1 MRAMSDE
8 VKAQKRFRKEWDE
21 VCAMIRLNSTKEW
34 REKVYLVPNQW
45 NTLELTMKKDMVRR
59 VD

>member
-8 VKAQKRFRKEWDE
+8 VKAQKRFCKEWDE

-34 REKVYLVPNQW
+34 REKVYLVPKSVEY
-45 NTLELTMKKDMVRR
+45 TGIDYEKRYSKRS
-59 VD
+59 

>member
-1 MRAMSDE
+1 MRAISDE

-34 REKVYLVPNQW
+34 REKVYLVSKSVEY
-45 NTLELTMKKDMVRR
+45 TGIDYEKRYSKRS
-59 VD
+59 

>member
-1 MRAMSDE
+1 MRALSEE

-34 REKVYLVPNQW
+34 REKVYLVPKSVEY
-45 NTLELTMKKDMVRR
+45 TE
-59 VD
+59 VDYEKRYSKRS

>member
-1 MRAMSDE
+1 MRTMSDE

-34 REKVYLVPNQW
+34 REKVYLVPKSVEY
-45 NTLELTMKKDMVRR
+45 TGIDYEKRYGKKG
-59 VD
+59 

>member
-34 REKVYLVPNQW
+34 REKVYFAPKPAEY
-45 NTLELTMKKDMVRR
+45 TGIDYEKRYGKKG
-59 VD
+59 